1 MEKLSKLITLWT
13 SKNKF
18 FSEETLDQMKNPGN
32 SLTKYKAD
40 LAEKFRS
47 VVEEVIIMHAGDKC
61 HNPILQVERQIS
73 STYSNYKQQH
83 EQFVNHASSNIDSQ
97 QTQLDSLQQQIKEL
111 RPVASSQ
118 QPASGGRK
126 SRWDRT
132 SAVSS
137 SAAPPQPGVAPPGL
151 PMVDLSRPPPGFGLG
166 PAEPERPSAPYY
178 DLPAGLMVPLV
189 SDVPCSSTLFMTV
202 LPQVKLED
210 SGYKPLDP
218 DLIRLPPPQP
228 PNDRL
233 MAAVEL
239 FYSGPSHE
247 RPR

>member
-1 MEKLSKLITLWT
+1 
-13 SKNKF
+13 
-18 FSEETLDQMKNPGN
+18 
-32 SLTKYKAD
+32 
-40 LAEKFRS
+40 
-47 VVEEVIIMHAGDKC
+47 
-61 HNPILQVERQIS
+61 
-73 STYSNYKQQH
+73 
-83 EQFVNHASSNIDSQ
+83 
-97 QTQLDSLQQQIKEL
+97 
-111 RPVASSQ
+111 
-118 QPASGGRK
+118 
-126 SRWDRT
+126 
-132 SAVSS
+132 
-137 SAAPPQPGVAPPGL
+137 
-151 PMVDLSRPPPGFGLG
+151 
-166 PAEPERPSAPYY
+166 
-178 DLPAGLMVPLV
+178 MVPLV